1 MQRTQPIRGLA
12 AGAVHAPPDQPY
24 ARPITRWAA
33 LAATTALWQTGAA
46 AQPEKLQAEVDRP
59 IEEIVVTGDFIT
71 AQSIERRR
79 TAANF
84 RNVFDRSLLQR
95 LPDQDL
101 SEALDRIP
109 GVTIQESS
117 SRDFRSQFVVI
128 NGIPP
133 ELNNVTILGQ
143 EITSTLGD
151 RAITLDVLPSSAASV
166 LEVHKSFSPDLV
178 GNFIGGQ
185 INLIPLSAFEFDD
198 LHLQASLQGGVF
210 DREGALDDPAFQPF
224 QIDTPLQAKAEAASR
239 FGPGG
244 DFGIALGFEF
254 FRDSQP
260 QLLAQCDD
268 WRFAAGEISTL
279 PEDLQVC
286 EGMRVEN
293 GVRNVRRFS
302 GSAMLEYRPDA
313 DTHLYLSGIL
323 ANQEEETSSLQNEW
337 NFFDRLPGP
346 DDPEQVELLGPG
358 VLFNPS
364 GRIDKETDEDVREE
378 KFYFVVGGFSVG
390 AGNFTV
396 SGSASYNETDNRSTE
411 FAIETRASNLGATT
425 DFNERFPFAEPSDP
439 ARFNDPAT
447 HQFNFHNFQPQTND
461 TETVQA
467 QIKTRYDASLG
478 SAESY
483 LEAGLKTRLR
493 ESVQD
498 RDEFFQQEV
507 EGGLF
512 DGLSLADSGIA
523 GAPLG
528 VVLDPIDI
536 KGTPLPIGPT
546 INAVTMR
553 ELIEANP
560 DQLVFDDLIR
570 LVESDFAV
578 DEDVTAGY
586 VMGGLTWGELDIQAG
601 VRVEHTSVDAT
612 VQSFNEVTATAT
624 PQQRSNEFTDA
635 FPAVNL
641 KYSPLD
647 SLVVRGAFSQTIARA
662 NLRQIA
668 GTQAVDFNP
677 TDEIAPG
684 VFTQGAVSEGNPE
697 LEPFEA
703 DNFDL
708 GIEFYPG
715 SGGLIAL
722 SGFYKDIAN
731 PIFRQTVTLTDFSAG
746 GLLFQE
752 AEVSRPLNGG
762 SAELYGLTID
772 VRQTFDQLP
781 GPFAGFGLDANLTL
795 LDSEFEGVPG
805 RPEQNFPLPGQSDI
819 VASITPHYSYGP
831 FEFALVWN
839 FTDDQLVEILDAIPA
854 QGVEE
859 AGDGNFDIFQDDRST
874 LDFRASYR
882 LFDRYTL
889 FVSAENLTEEP
900 RSFFEGRPENQ
911 GEFVKETTT
920 WWFGLRTNF

>member
-1 MQRTQPIRGLA
+1 MAAKTRNWNAGSISHPIRLVLTTSLA
-12 AGAVHAPPDQPY
+12 TGFFAV
-24 ARPITRWAA
+24 
-33 LAATTALWQTGAA
+33 LAQTSA
-46 AQPEKLQAEVDRP
+46 AQQQEDAAQVDQP
-59 IEEIVVTGDFIT
+59 IEEIVVTGGFISE
-71 AQSIERRR
+71 QSITRRR
-79 TAANF
+79 IAPNF
-84 RNVFDRSLLQR
+84 RNVFDRSLLER

-101 SEALDRIP
+101 SEALERIP

-117 SRDFRSQFVVI
+117 SRDFRSQFIVV
-128 NGIPP
+128 NGLPP

-151 RAITLDVLPSSAASV
+151 RAVTLDVLPSSAASV

-185 INLIPLSAFEFDD
+185 INLIPLSAFEFDG
-198 LHLQASLQGGVF
+198 LHLQATFQGGVF
-210 DREGALDDPAFQPF
+210 DQEEARDDSSFQPF
-224 QIDTPLQAKAEAASR
+224 QFDIPLQATAEAATR

-244 DFGIALGFEF
+244 DFGIALGFDF

-268 WRFAAGEISTL
+268 WRFAAGEIPTL

-302 GSAMLEYRPDA
+302 GSAMLEYRPDD
-313 DTHLYLSGIL
+313 DTHFYVSGVL
-323 ANQEEETSSLQNEW
+323 ANQEEETSSVQNEW

-346 DDPEQVELLGPG
+346 DAEEQVQLLSPG
-358 VLFNPS
+358 VLFNPL

-390 AGNFTV
+390 VDNFTI
-396 SGSASYNETDNRSTE
+396 SGSASYNETDNRSAE
-411 FAIETRASNLGATT
+411 FAIETRASNLGAIT
-425 DFNERFPFAEPSDP
+425 DFNERFPFAEPTDP

-447 HQFNFHNFQPQTND
+447 HQFNFHNFQPQSND
-461 TETVQA
+461 TKTFQA
-467 QIKTRYDASLG
+467 QLKARYDATLG
-478 SAESY
+478 RTEAY
-483 LEAGLKTRLR
+483 LETGLKTRLR

-507 EGGLF
+507 EGGVF
-512 DGLSLADSGIA
+512 DGLSLADTGVG
-523 GAPLG
+523 GAALG
-528 VVLDPIDI
+528 VVLDPINI

-560 DQLVFDDLIR
+560 DDLLFDDLIR

-578 DEDVTAGY
+578 DEDVTSGY
-586 VMGGLTWGELDIQAG
+586 VMGGLSWGALDVQAG

-612 VQSFNEVTATAT
+612 VQSFNAATSTAT
-624 PQQRSNEFTDA
+624 PQERSNEFTDA
-635 FPAVNL
+635 FPAVNV
-641 KYSPLD
+641 KYTPLD
-647 SLVVRGAFSQTIARA
+647 QLVLRGAFSQTIARA

-668 GTQAVDFNP
+668 GTQEVDFNP
-677 TDEIAPG
+677 TDQIAPG
-684 VFTQGAVSEGNPE
+684 VFTEGAVNEGNPD
-697 LEPFEA
+697 LKPFDA

-708 GIEFYPG
+708 GIEFYPTNNG
-715 SGGLIAL
+715 VIAL
-722 SGFYKDIAN
+722 SGFYKDIAD
-731 PIFRQTVTLTDFSAG
+731 PIFQQTLTLDNFSAG
-746 GLLFQE
+746 GLLFEE
-752 AEVSRPLNGG
+752 ADVSRPVNGG

-772 VRQTFDQLP
+772 VRQTFSWLP
-781 GPFAGFGLDANLTL
+781 GPLAGFGVDANLTL
-795 LDSEFEGVPG
+795 LDSELKGAPG
-805 RPEQNFPLPGQSDI
+805 REGQTFALPGQSDV
-819 VASITPHYSYGP
+819 VASITPHYQYGP
-831 FEFALVWN
+831 LEVSLVWN
-839 FTDDQLVEILDAIPA
+839 FTGDQLVEILDAIPA
-854 QGVEE
+854 QGVAE

-920 WWFGLRTNF
+920 WWFGFRATY